1 MNAQS
6 KFCPACGRVLDVA
19 TAHPSNG
26 QLPID
31 HRPHSGQSLKLLFV
45 AIFGTVTVLG
55 VAAAGAWQ
63 AGWIGPRGK
72 DVGLQQSGSIE
83 PSRPANWIENYS
95 DKFLSGETVQV
106 VMSVARKR
114 NFPTSDGSVEIGTL
128 QPGTWLIGGRWVE
141 GADPKTKWFKADG
154 GYIWER
160 NLAGLDEITP
170 DGMGGI
176 AAGRALSEIRNLV
189 SSVGNYGA
197 RDSVWNSYECETYPS
212 NDKRVDVMVI
222 QGKVGAL
229 STSNSA
235 LQTRE
240 GIRVGSSEG
249 QLRAAYGSK
258 IARQEN
264 PYDGADYF
272 YWAKPDR
279 GIKFSVS
286 DGVVKAITSGDKAI
300 EYVEGCL

>member
-1 MNAQS
+1 MNSQS
-6 KFCPACGRVLDVA
+6 KFCPACGRVLVVA
-19 TAHPSNG
+19 TAHPLNG
-26 QLPID
+26 QYRID
-31 HRPHSGQSLKLLFV
+31 RRLHSGRSLKLLFV
-45 AIFGTVTVLG
+45 GIFATVAVVG
-55 VAAAGAWQ
+55 VATVGAWY

-72 DVGLQQSGSIE
+72 DVGLQQSRSIE

-114 NFPTSDGSVEIGTL
+114 NFPTSNGSAEIGTL
-128 QPGTWLIGGRWVE
+128 QLGTWLIGGRWVE
-141 GADPKTKWFKADG
+141 GADPKTRWFKAEG
-154 GYIWER
+154 GYVWEG

-176 AAGRALSEIRNLV
+176 AAGWAFSEIRSLV
-189 SSVGNYGA
+189 SSVGNYRA
-197 RDSVWNSYECETYPS
+197 QDSGWNSYECERYPS

-240 GIRVGSSEG
+240 GIRVGSSER
-249 QLRAAYGSK
+249 QLRAAYASK
-258 IARQEN
+258 LARQEN
-264 PYDGADYF
+264 PYEGADYF

-279 GIKFSVS
+279 GIKFSLS
-286 DGVVKAITSGDKAI
+286 DGAVKAITSGGKAI